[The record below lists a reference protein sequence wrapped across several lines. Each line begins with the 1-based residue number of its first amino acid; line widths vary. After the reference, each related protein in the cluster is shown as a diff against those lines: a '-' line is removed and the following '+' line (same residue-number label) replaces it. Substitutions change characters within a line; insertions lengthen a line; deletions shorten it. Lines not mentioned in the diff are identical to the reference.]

1 MKLILQTANIVGD
14 EKNCLYPNRA
24 EVTSAEE
31 LQEAVKMDHVCAE
44 YDNDYR
50 SKENF
55 RQSNVLVM
63 DCDNDHTENPA
74 EWITPEKLDEMMPD
88 ISYAI
93 AFSRHHMLEKNGK
106 APRPKFHVY
115 FEIEPTQDADYYAAL
130 KEAIYRKYTFFD
142 DNALD
147 AALRSAMA
155 DFRVVWFERMMT
167 WHGKHFDIIKAKTP
181 EMKERRERI
190 RRLVQYFDRYWTS
203 NKHRRTINF
212 LERKQAICNEI
223 ISDEVNRYDNRD
235 AYLADMK
242 KELERSWER
251 GIVNLT
257 KKCQVYGVDQS
268 KVSTCAPNMTSKGF
282 EVIIQD
288 GKPRVIHARIIWAAE
303 YSDIVEPHIR
313 YIVTERTVK

>member
-1 MKLILQTANIVGD
+1 MATIPQLTKQIEVANRRVADFDTKIARYTERRDNAIAAANKKFGLNIQVDDIIVKD
-14 EKNCLYPNRA
+14 ETKGRYTWREYSLPASVRDAIGFDASFKIANACDYIHDNTKKKGFEEQNIARLK
-24 EVTSAEE
+24 EE
-31 LQEAVKMDHVCAE
+31 LAALEA
-44 YDNDYR
+44 
-50 SKENF
+50 
-55 RQSNVLVM
+55 
-63 DCDNDHTENPA
+63 
-74 EWITPEKLDEMMPD
+74 
-88 ISYAI
+88 
-93 AFSRHHMLEKNGK
+93 K
-106 APRPKFHVY
+106 AKA
-115 FEIEPTQDADYYAAL
+115 DADNY
-130 KEAIYRKYTFFD
+130 

-190 RRLVQYFDRYWTS
+190 RRLVQHFDRYWTS

-235 AYLADMK
+235 SYLADMK

-282 EVIIQD
+282 EVIIKD

>member
-1 MKLILQTANIVGD
+1 MATIPQITKQIETATKRIADFERKIAMYTERRDKAIAAANKKFGLNIHVDDIIVKD
-14 EKNCLYPNRA
+14 ETKGRYTWREYSLPASVRDAIGFDASFKITNACDYIHDNTKKKGFEKQNIARLK
-24 EVTSAEE
+24 EE
-31 LQEAVKMDHVCAE
+31 LAALEA
-44 YDNDYR
+44 
-50 SKENF
+50 
-55 RQSNVLVM
+55 
-63 DCDNDHTENPA
+63 
-74 EWITPEKLDEMMPD
+74 
-88 ISYAI
+88 
-93 AFSRHHMLEKNGK
+93 K
-106 APRPKFHVY
+106 AKA
-115 FEIEPTQDADYYAAL
+115 DADNY
-130 KEAIYRKYTFFD
+130 

-167 WHGKHFDIIKAKTP
+167 WHGKHFDIIQEKTP
-181 EMKERRERI
+181 VMKERRARV
-190 RRLVQYFDRYWTS
+190 RSLQYYFDTFR
-203 NKHRRTINF
+203 HRIPHYKIRNF
-212 LERKQAICNEI
+212 LERTANICNEI

-242 KELERSWER
+242 KELESSWER

-257 KKCQVYGVDQS
+257 KKCQVFGVDQS

>member
-1 MKLILQTANIVGD
+1 MATIPQLTKQIETATRRVADFDTKIARYTERRDNAIAAANKKFGLNIQVDDIIVMD
-14 EKNCLYPNRA
+14 ETKGRYTWREYSLPASVRDAIGFDASFKITNACDYIHDNTKKKGFEEQNIARLK
-24 EVTSAEE
+24 EE
-31 LQEAVKMDHVCAE
+31 LAALEA
-44 YDNDYR
+44 
-50 SKENF
+50 
-55 RQSNVLVM
+55 
-63 DCDNDHTENPA
+63 
-74 EWITPEKLDEMMPD
+74 
-88 ISYAI
+88 
-93 AFSRHHMLEKNGK
+93 K
-106 APRPKFHVY
+106 AKA
-115 FEIEPTQDADYYAAL
+115 DADNY
-130 KEAIYRKYTFFD
+130 

-147 AALRSAMA
+147 AALRSAMT
-155 DFRVVWFERMMT
+155 DFRIVWFERMMT
-167 WHGKHFDIIKAKTP
+167 WHGKHFDFIKAKTP

-282 EVIIQD
+282 GVIIQD

-313 YIVTERTVK
+313 YIVTERTAK

>member
-1 MKLILQTANIVGD
+1 MATIPQLTKQIEVANRRVADFDTKIARYTERRDNAIAAANKKFGLNIQVDDIIVKD
-14 EKNCLYPNRA
+14 ETKGRYTWREYSLPASVRDAIGFDASFKITNACDYIHDNTKKKGFEEQNIARLK
-24 EVTSAEE
+24 EE
-31 LQEAVKMDHVCAE
+31 LAALEA
-44 YDNDYR
+44 
-50 SKENF
+50 
-55 RQSNVLVM
+55 
-63 DCDNDHTENPA
+63 
-74 EWITPEKLDEMMPD
+74 
-88 ISYAI
+88 
-93 AFSRHHMLEKNGK
+93 K
-106 APRPKFHVY
+106 AKA
-115 FEIEPTQDADYYAAL
+115 DADNY
-130 KEAIYRKYTFFD
+130 

-181 EMKERRERI
+181 VMKERRARV
-190 RRLVQYFDRYWTS
+190 RSLQYYFDTFR
-203 NKHRRTINF
+203 HRIPHYKIRNF
-212 LERKQAICNEI
+212 LERTANICNEI

-242 KELERSWER
+242 KELESSWER

-257 KKCQVYGVDQS
+257 KKCQVFGVDQS

>member
-1 MKLILQTANIVGD
+1 MATIPQITKQIETATKRIADFERKIAMYTERRDKAIAAANKKFGLNIQVDDIIVKD
-14 EKNCLYPNRA
+14 ETKGRYTWREYSLPASVRDAIGFDASFKITNACDYIHDNTKKKGFEEQNIARLK
-24 EVTSAEE
+24 EE
-31 LQEAVKMDHVCAE
+31 LAALEA
-44 YDNDYR
+44 
-50 SKENF
+50 
-55 RQSNVLVM
+55 
-63 DCDNDHTENPA
+63 
-74 EWITPEKLDEMMPD
+74 
-88 ISYAI
+88 
-93 AFSRHHMLEKNGK
+93 K
-106 APRPKFHVY
+106 AKA
-115 FEIEPTQDADYYAAL
+115 DADNY
-130 KEAIYRKYTFFD
+130 

-167 WHGKHFDIIKAKTP
+167 WHGKHFDIIQEKTP
-181 EMKERRERI
+181 VMKERRARV
-190 RRLVQYFDRYWTS
+190 RSLQYYFDTFR
-203 NKHRRTINF
+203 HRIPHYKIRNF
-212 LERKQAICNEI
+212 LERTAKICNEI

-242 KELERSWER
+242 KELESSWER

-257 KKCQVYGVDQS
+257 KKCQVFGVDQS

>member
-1 MKLILQTANIVGD
+1 MATIPQITKQIETATKRIADFERKIAMYTERRDKAIAAANKKFGLNIKVDDIIVKD
-14 EKNCLYPNRA
+14 ETKGRYTWREYSLPASVRDAIGFDASFKITNACDYIHDNTKKKGFEEQNIARLK
-24 EVTSAEE
+24 EE
-31 LQEAVKMDHVCAE
+31 LAALEA
-44 YDNDYR
+44 
-50 SKENF
+50 
-55 RQSNVLVM
+55 
-63 DCDNDHTENPA
+63 
-74 EWITPEKLDEMMPD
+74 
-88 ISYAI
+88 
-93 AFSRHHMLEKNGK
+93 K
-106 APRPKFHVY
+106 AKA
-115 FEIEPTQDADYYAAL
+115 DADNY
-130 KEAIYRKYTFFD
+130 

-167 WHGKHFDIIKAKTP
+167 WHGKHFDIIQEKTP
-181 EMKERRERI
+181 VMKERRARV
-190 RRLVQYFDRYWTS
+190 RSLQYYFDTFR
-203 NKHRRTINF
+203 HRIPHYKIRNF
-212 LERKQAICNEI
+212 LERTAKICNEI

-242 KELERSWER
+242 KELESSWER
-251 GIVNLT
+251 CIVNLT
-257 KKCQVYGVDQS
+257 KKCQVFGVDQS

>member
-1 MKLILQTANIVGD
+1 MATIPQLTKQIEVANRRVADFDTKIARYTERRDNAIAAANKKFGLNIQVDDIIVKD
-14 EKNCLYPNRA
+14 ETKGRYTWREYSLPASVRDAIGFDASFKITNACDYIHDNTKKKGFEEQNIARLK
-24 EVTSAEE
+24 EE
-31 LQEAVKMDHVCAE
+31 LAALEA
-44 YDNDYR
+44 
-50 SKENF
+50 
-55 RQSNVLVM
+55 
-63 DCDNDHTENPA
+63 
-74 EWITPEKLDEMMPD
+74 
-88 ISYAI
+88 
-93 AFSRHHMLEKNGK
+93 K
-106 APRPKFHVY
+106 AKA
-115 FEIEPTQDADYYAAL
+115 DADNY
-130 KEAIYRKYTFFD
+130 

-181 EMKERRERI
+181 VMKERRARV
-190 RRLVQYFDRYWTS
+190 RSLQYYFDTFR
-203 NKHRRTINF
+203 HRIPHYKIRNF
-212 LERKQAICNEI
+212 LERTANICNEI

-288 GKPRVIHARIIWAAE
+288 GKPRVINARIIWAAE

>member
-1 MKLILQTANIVGD
+1 MATIPQLTKQIETATKRIADFERKIAMYTERRDKAIAAANKKFGLNIKVDDIIVKD
-14 EKNCLYPNRA
+14 ETKGRYTWREYSLPASVRDAIGFDASFKITNACDYIHDNTKKKGFEEQNIARLK
-24 EVTSAEE
+24 EE
-31 LQEAVKMDHVCAE
+31 LAALEA
-44 YDNDYR
+44 
-50 SKENF
+50 
-55 RQSNVLVM
+55 
-63 DCDNDHTENPA
+63 
-74 EWITPEKLDEMMPD
+74 
-88 ISYAI
+88 
-93 AFSRHHMLEKNGK
+93 K
-106 APRPKFHVY
+106 AKA
-115 FEIEPTQDADYYAAL
+115 DADNY
-130 KEAIYRKYTFFD
+130 

-167 WHGKHFDIIKAKTP
+167 WHGKHFDIIKEKTP
-181 EMKERRERI
+181 VMKERRARV
-190 RRLVQYFDRYWTS
+190 RSLQYYFDTFR
-203 NKHRRTINF
+203 HRIPHYKIRNF
-212 LERKQAICNEI
+212 LERTANICNEI

-242 KELERSWER
+242 KELESSWER

-257 KKCQVYGVDQS
+257 KKCQVFGVDQS